1 MSLCIFINCVN
12 NLIDFLWKKEKEQ
25 KNCGFN
31 KLNNSNLMYNRPLQL
46 CSFDDLLPSSHSHK
60 HLPNT
65 RTFYKKAYFVF
76 GEKKKGNSLQ
86 TFPVGNQSSFILT
99 SHIFFEKKNPNFV
112 WSKLFI
118 HLTNTTRC
126 FINNTTTGN
135 TSTEVSMPVHTNCT
149 NSVHVVTLLQGN
161 GLVLKK

>member
-1 MSLCIFINCVN
+1 
-12 NLIDFLWKKEKEQ
+12 
-25 KNCGFN
+25 
-31 KLNNSNLMYNRPLQL
+31 MYNRPLQL

-99 SHIFFEKKNPNFV
+99 SHIFSEKKILTLYGASF
-112 WSKLFI
+112 LF
-118 HLTNTTRC
+118 T
-126 FINNTTTGN
+126 
-135 TSTEVSMPVHTNCT
+135 
-149 NSVHVVTLLQGN
+149 
-161 GLVLKK
+161 